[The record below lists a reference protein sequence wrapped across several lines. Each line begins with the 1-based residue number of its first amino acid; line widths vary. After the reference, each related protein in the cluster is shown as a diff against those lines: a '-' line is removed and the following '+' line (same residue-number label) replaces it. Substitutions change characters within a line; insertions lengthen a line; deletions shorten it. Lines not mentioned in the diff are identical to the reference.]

1 MEATDHPTRARGS
14 VQYQI
19 DPNFS
24 PVTGLNVVIPKF
36 ATHDQPFHFS
46 AELNVWDSGVTWNNW
61 VADKSV
67 YVFSHIFAH
76 GADASR
82 IFTSRC
88 VINTLLLVRIVKLW
102 NEASGTFVV
111 PPPMTPLPLPM
122 NAQTGMVVRPVVA
135 VAVSCDVSVI
145 VVADRAPPTM
155 RLLPFHPTAR
165 APVPIVFTTAVVAPE
180 ISANKS
186 AEPLT
191 SVHVRPSAEVAI
203 VAADPLPTATHL
215 CPGATVFVVEYAV
228 QDIPS
233 ADHAI
238 IFPAV
243 PDFEEYAGPVATN
256 RLPFQHT
263 DVAP

>member
-1 MEATDHPTRARGS
+1 MA
-14 VQYQI
+14 
-19 DPNFS
+19 
-24 PVTGLNVVIPKF
+24 LNVVIPKF
-36 ATHDQPFHFS
+36 ATHDHPFHFN
-46 AELNVWDSGVTWNNW
+46 AELNVCASGVTWNNW

-88 VINTLLLVRIVKLW
+88 VINTLLLVRIVGLW
-102 NEASGTFVV
+102 PAASGIFVV

-135 VAVSCDVSVI
+135 VAVAVSPDVSVI

-155 RLLPFHPTAR
+155 RLLPFHPIAR
-165 APVPIVFTTAVVAPE
+165 APVSIVFTTAVLAPE

-186 AEPLT
+186 ADPLI
-191 SVHVRPSAEVAI
+191 SVHVRPSADVAI
-203 VAADPLPTATHL
+203 VAADPLPTATHR
-215 CPGATVFVVEYAV
+215 CPGATVLVVEYAV
-228 QDIPS
+228 QEIPS

-256 RLPFQHT
+256 RLPFQET